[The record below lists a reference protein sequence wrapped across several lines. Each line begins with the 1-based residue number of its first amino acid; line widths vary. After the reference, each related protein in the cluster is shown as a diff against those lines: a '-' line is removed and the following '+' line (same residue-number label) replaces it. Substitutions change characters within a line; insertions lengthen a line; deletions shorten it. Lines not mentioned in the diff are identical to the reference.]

1 MEGNMNGAGRF
12 FIGVLGGLAASTS
25 KVLAL
30 DVERLGHLV
39 ETGNFENMS
48 DLLGT
53 IYIVTPIL
61 MFLGGLVAWASA
73 ENHRMKLLAIGCA
86 APAMIAP
93 WTTVKAEPL
102 QIGFMPEMVTSAYA
116 QTQVE
121 TKQTGT
127 YVKGLRA
134 LFGLERPGDNRYWVV
149 VGSRKDLGEARKY
162 ASEINAI
169 DPSMKAFVGE
179 KRPGNDMYP
188 IIVGGPE
195 AFYPLDKA
203 NQLKD
208 RAMKISIVPEDAH
221 LSNYVTPL
229 PRPQAR

>member
-1 MEGNMNGAGRF
+1 MNGAGRF
-12 FIGVLGGLAASTS
+12 FIGVLGGLAASAS

-30 DVERLGHLV
+30 DVERLGRLV

-61 MFLGGLVAWASA
+61 MFLGGLIAWASA

-93 WTTVKAEPL
+93 WTAAKLDPMKTSFL
-102 QIGFMPEMVTSAYA
+102 PEMVSSAYA
-116 QTQVE
+116 QTKPDTRQS
-121 TKQTGT
+121 GT
-127 YVKGLRA
+127 YVTGLKA
-134 LFGLERPGDNRYWVV
+134 LLGLENPRNNRYWVI
-149 VGSRKDLGEARKY
+149 VGSRTDLAEARKY
-162 ASEINAI
+162 AAQINAI
-169 DPSMKAFVGE
+169 DPNMKAFVGE
-179 KRPGNDMYP
+179 KRPGNDFYP

-203 NQLKD
+203 NELKD
-208 RAMKISIVPEDAH
+208 RATKISIVPDNAY

-229 PRPQAR
+229 PRPVAR